1 MKKKLFKILT
11 GLCIFAFAI
20 TVNAE
25 VQDSTTINSTE
36 TDKNFTDATVTV
48 GTVEAPVYEV
58 AVIWN
63 DLTFNWVYDSETNDF
78 GWKPVPIC
86 YNIGAAEENVKDAL
100 DNGKKV
106 FTNNTCTERASS
118 YNSDATE
125 YYVLED
131 RTTTTIGI
139 EDISEN
145 GQIVPSIEWNA
156 DEKYKDVTA
165 NFTYTG
171 EGCVLVPSEAAFN
184 YVKEQGQPLY
194 NGDTCE
200 TSINAEGFI
209 NDMYYVKSITSMP
222 LTGNEIPDNGRQSGA
237 GSMGVDGI
245 TFPPVGFTR
254 NYYFVHL
261 ALEGGSTIP
270 TTGDAIGTITVSIRA
285 K

>member
-25 VQDSTTINSTE
+25 VQDSATINSTE

-106 FTNNTCTERASS
+106 FTNNTCTERAYS

-139 EDISEN
+139 EDMSQN

-156 DEKYKDVTA
+156 DEKYEDVTA
-165 NFTYTG
+165 NFSYTG
-171 EGCVLVPSEAAFN
+171 EGCVVLPSEAAFN
-184 YVKEQGQPLY
+184 YAKELGKQLY
-194 NGDTCE
+194 NGATCE
-200 TSINAEGFI
+200 TTVNSEGFI
-209 NDMYYVKSITSMP
+209 QNNYYVMANTTLP
-222 LTGNEIPDNGRQSGA
+222 LTGKEIPDNGRQSAA

-245 TFPPVGFTR
+245 SFPPTEFPRTH
-254 NYYFVHL
+254 YYVHL
-261 ALEGGSTIP
+261 ALEGGSTTP